1 MNLGPMADALEAVTL
16 EPKDGQLE
24 AGIASTAQGRARW
37 CQHCDTTRLATDMR
51 WTLDGVYACRWCLGP
66 GVGTPELWTDPTLY
80 ETGAVLPIFVS
91 TPSSSGV
98 ITKGGFDWS
107 QPFKNDPDWGMSWEA

>member
-1 MNLGPMADALEAVTL
+1 MADALEAVTL

-37 CQHCDTTRLATDMR
+37 CQHCDTNRLATDMR

-66 GVGTPELWTDPTLY
+66 GVGTPELWVDTTSYEDSFGAYIPVLASAPRAAVDPWWTDDAGDSFPWDM
-80 ETGAVLPIFVS
+80 AWRS
-91 TPSSSGV
+91 
-98 ITKGGFDWS
+98 
-107 QPFKNDPDWGMSWEA
+107 